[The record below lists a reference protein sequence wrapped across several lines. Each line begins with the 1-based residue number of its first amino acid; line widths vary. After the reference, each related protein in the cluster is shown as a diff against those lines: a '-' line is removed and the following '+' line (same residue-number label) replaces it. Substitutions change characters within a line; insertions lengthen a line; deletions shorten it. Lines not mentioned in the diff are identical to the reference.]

1 MFLIFLK
8 LSLRTGTFWLSFI
21 FFMMFA
27 PFYAFV
33 GKYFWIIVLSFLQNM
48 FMFQLLNNPKK
59 IIFYK
64 IHKTNLSKYYFFHNL
79 VLLFSFNISFII
91 TNFIFILLPF
101 KYGDVNI
108 LSDILFFNS
117 VLLGLLSIGNFIR
130 HSDIFTLK
138 QSFLVSILYKILFQ
152 IFTLILFF
160 ILSLSQ
166 LSIFYTIISFFACI
180 FIWIIQILVHR
191 KIDYF
196 KHLI

>member
-1 MFLIFLK
+1 M
-8 LSLRTGTFWLSFI
+8 
-21 FFMMFA
+21 
-27 PFYAFV
+27 
-33 GKYFWIIVLSFLQNM
+33 GKYFWVIAISFLQNM
-48 FMFQLLNNPKK
+48 FIFQLLDNSKK

-64 IHKTNLSKYYFFHNL
+64 IHKTNLSKYYFFNNL

-91 TNFIFILLPF
+91 TNLIFIFLPF
-101 KYGDVNI
+101 KYENMNI
-108 LSDILFFNS
+108 LSDILFYNS
-117 VLLGLLSIGNFIR
+117 TLLGFISIGNFLR

-152 IFTLILFF
+152 IFALILFF

-166 LSIFYTIISFFACI
+166 FNIFYTFISFFACI
-180 FIWIIQILVHR
+180 FIWIIQILVHK